1 MNRCAGLPFPALA
14 AHPSS
19 LRRWIFGLALSLSL
33 GAQAQLA
40 RNFPATALRGI
51 LVVTAPPQ
59 ALLNG
64 SPTQLAPG
72 ARIHGA
78 NNMMQLSGTLVDQRL
93 LVNYTVDALGQ
104 PLEIWVLRPDEAA
117 RVPWPSTRDQAQAWS
132 FDAAAQTWTIP

>member
-1 MNRCAGLPFPALA
+1 MNRCAGIPFRSLGARPTSLLKLVFGFALA
-14 AHPSS
+14 
-19 LRRWIFGLALSLSL
+19 LSL
-33 GAQAQLA
+33 GAQAQMA

-64 SPTQLAPG
+64 RPTQLAPG
-72 ARIHGA
+72 ARVHGA

-93 LVNYTVDALGQ
+93 LVNYTLDALGQ